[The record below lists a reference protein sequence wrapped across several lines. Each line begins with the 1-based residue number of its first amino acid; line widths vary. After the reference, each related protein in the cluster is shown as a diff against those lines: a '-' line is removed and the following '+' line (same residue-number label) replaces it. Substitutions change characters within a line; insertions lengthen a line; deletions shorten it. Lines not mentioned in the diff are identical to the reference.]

1 MPHIGLPA
9 HSITIESKARKI
21 QNVEALEPALSDFKV
36 AHVSGFAATPHF
48 NLDSNF
54 DEPLGMTIALSDV
67 SPAIGEWTA
76 VAVSPAS
83 SGSPNSSYI
92 VCNDEYGYSPIFYAQ
107 IPGTGIVVS
116 DSFQGV
122 SYELMRN
129 GVQAT
134 LNLDSYATTVLTKD
148 SRLSNPLAWQTSAS
162 EIFLLPP
169 HYALHVSESAIS
181 VFNRAELLDFSG
193 ESFGSIISSGI
204 EYITQTLSNLASH
217 EQMARSLLLSGG
229 VDSRVVLALVLA
241 AGEEKSYSIR
251 SNDPRLYKN
260 KYSYRVFED
269 DFFISHAIG
278 NHFGMNWH
286 PTRSAHNVRTS
297 LEEGLRISQ
306 STSSNF
312 SNAFPATTH
321 HPVYVTPEISLRGG
335 GGEPIKGAGFLSLIK
350 QVQENSTRIGA
361 TEQSPFEQFKQW
373 YLQNAIVDQSKS
385 NFIESSFDEIRP
397 LLNTDSFDTM
407 MPSYYQH
414 SRNRTHFGHG
424 KFSSGT
430 NLFPFQPLSNSH
442 FFSAARQRENT
453 DLRANA
459 IARRVFELTEPSLLD
474 FPFEDTEATKQ
485 LTNGHVREI
494 QKNADTLDAH
504 FRLLAEQKPTF
515 QELTFPGSSNDKAL
529 SNKNA
534 ALISMCRSI
543 ANDIEEAFSSK
554 RKELKSLHKSV
565 FDALE
570 LGVLS
575 PALTVARMMSARDT
589 FMPSSQPGSNI
600 TYSSISNTSATIKIR
615 GLSSNDILPSLKSTA
630 LSHRPPVVLS
640 PKTSVKDKKILV
652 EANPESTRPAQLEF
666 AFYLLVNGRVSERST
681 YSNNS
686 SLSFDF
692 PDGAQRSTITI
703 KCFARHEG
711 TIAPCVIMTARI

>member
-1 MPHIGLPA
+1 MSQIGLPA
-9 HSITIESKARKI
+9 HSITIESKAQTI
-21 QNVEALEPALSDFKV
+21 QNDEAQEPTIKDFKV
-36 AHVSGFAATPHF
+36 AHVSGFAATPQF

-54 DEPLGMTIALSDV
+54 TESLGMTISLSELA
-67 SPAIGEWTA
+67 PAIGEWTA
-76 VAVSPAS
+76 LAVS
-83 SGSPNSSYI
+83 SGSAESLNQSFV
-92 VCNDEYGYSPIFYAQ
+92 VCNDEYGYSPIFYAL
-107 IPGTGIVVS
+107 IPGRGIIVS

-129 GVQAT
+129 GIQAT

-181 VFNRAELLDFSG
+181 IFNRAELLDFSG

-204 EYITQTLSNLASH
+204 EYITQILSNLASN

-241 AGEEKSYSIR
+241 AGEEKSYLIR

-260 KYSYRVFED
+260 KYSYKVFED

-321 HPVYVTPEISLRGG
+321 HPVYANPEVSLRGG

-350 QVQENSTRIGA
+350 QVQENSIRIGA

-385 NFIESSFDEIRP
+385 NFIDSSLDEISP
-397 LLNTDSFDTM
+397 LLNTESFDTM

-442 FFSAARQRENT
+442 FFSAASQEKIT
-453 DLRANA
+453 DLRANV

-474 FPFEDTEATKQ
+474 FPFEDSAATKQ

-494 QKNADTLDAH
+494 KKNADTLDAH
-504 FRLLAEQKPTF
+504 FRQLAEQKPTF
-515 QELTFPGSSNDKAL
+515 QERMFAGSSNEKVL
-529 SNKNA
+529 SDKNA

-543 ANDIEEAFSSK
+543 ANDIEDAFFSH
-554 RKELKSLHKSV
+554 RQELKSVHKSI
-565 FDALE
+565 FGALE

-589 FMPSSQPGSNI
+589 FMPSSQPGTNI
-600 TYSSISNTSATIKIR
+600 TYSSIAQNPATIKIR
-615 GLSSNDILPSLKSTA
+615 GLSSNDILPSLKSPG
-630 LSHRPPVVLS
+630 LSYKPPVVLS
-640 PKTSVKDKKILV
+640 PRTSVKGQEILV

-681 YSNNS
+681 YSGNS
-686 SLSFDF
+686 SLSFDL
-692 PDGAQRSTITI
+692 PDGTKPSTITI
-703 KCFARHEG
+703 KCFARHVG
-711 TIAPCVIMTARI
+711 TIAPCVIKTVGI